1 MCSSDLDID
10 VPFTRKSWNGR
21 MKACRGIDASL
32 PHDKIAAFEKE
43 HLEYLATVSEEFV
56 IPHYASILDLK
67 KINK

>member
-1 MCSSDLDID
+1 
-10 VPFTRKSWNGR
+10 

-67 KINK
+67 KISK